1 VLIILF
7 GLVNA
12 IAENIVTTEKYNK
25 MKISVSVLFALVGAV
40 AVEGFSPS
48 LSSKGSSSGSAI
60 NAKVATKA
68 DVAVEKPTGTSFL
81 PEETIERAKSGSPV
95 EKVKLE
101 KDGTSGE
108 ETEGAIKMVLM

>member
-1 VLIILF
+1 
-7 GLVNA
+7 
-12 IAENIVTTEKYNK
+12 

-60 NAKVATKA
+60 YAEVTKKRRFSLSGLFKKA
-68 DVAVEKPTGTSFL
+68 DVAVEIAVEKPKPTGTSFL

-108 ETEGAIKMVLM
+108 QAEEAIKMALM